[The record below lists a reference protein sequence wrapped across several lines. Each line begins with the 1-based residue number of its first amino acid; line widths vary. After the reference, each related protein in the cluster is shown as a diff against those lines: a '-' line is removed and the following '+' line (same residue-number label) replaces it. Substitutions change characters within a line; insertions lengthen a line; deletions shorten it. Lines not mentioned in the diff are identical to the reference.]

1 LRRPCLLDLGDD
13 LLERLT
19 GEQCVSFQHVVA
31 VANRELVDKLVDK
44 ADSIGGPE
52 LSAAQLNSPLR
63 DFRER
68 PVLHGHYPISASSQ
82 IRT

>member
-31 VANRELVDKLVDK
+31 VANRELVDK

-52 LSAAQLNSPLR
+52 LSAAQLNGPLR

-68 PVLHGHYPISASSQ
+68 TVLHGHYPISASSQ